1 MYTCTCRSTC
11 TCTCTVRVKKN
22 FPYPFRLTGGPFK
35 KQGNE
40 RTLNGNRKEDERM
53 ENGWHPF
60 RCTMTYP
67 FFRACTVYLN
77 GFLAKSHVRAYSKS
91 VTSWRCSY
99 TAALPLTVHPKDLL
113 QRSTVLLPWLVSF
126 FTPKATAHLA
136 DDETTVQELLGRW
149 SRHQRAS

>member
-1 MYTCTCRSTC
+1 MYTTAS
-11 TCTCTVRVKKN
+11 TCTVRVKKN

-60 RCTMTYP
+60 RCTVTYP
-67 FFRACTVYLN
+67 FFSRAHRLLKRLPGKITPHTYT
-77 GFLAKSHVRAYSKS
+77 RAYSKS
-91 VTSWRCSY
+91 VTSWLCSY

-136 DDETTVQELLGRW
+136 DDDETAVHT
-149 SRHQRAS
+149 S

>member
-1 MYTCTCRSTC
+1 MMLYIT
-11 TCTCTVRVKKN
+11 TVRVKKN

-53 ENGWHPF
+53 APVPLYGDISA
-60 RCTMTYP
+60 
-67 FFRACTVYLN
+67 FFRARTVYLN
-77 GFLAKSHVRAYSKS
+77 GFLAKSRHIHVRVYSKS

-136 DDETTVQELLGRW
+136 DDETAVHT
-149 SRHQRAS
+149 S